1 MVWNGRNS
9 FWQYLSSGIFIFFT
23 LFRQKRKEQKMFK
36 KTLILLISIAV
47 GSLAIAET
55 AIQTDWSGG
64 PGISG
69 PVLNWGNTFDMEN
82 SVNWYS
88 STGELNLTYASPM
101 EHLISGS
108 YVRAN
113 YACPIDIDGDGDID
127 ALGAAGRYSP
137 PYFFSGRIDW
147 WENTDSSGT
156 SWTRHTV
163 DDNFDSAPSICSADL
178 DGDGDMDVI
187 GAARGNINHLAWW
200 ENIDGTGTNWAE
212 HTIPSSI
219 QDASSVDTADVD
231 GDGDVDLLSTDAS
244 YNDVIWLKNVDGS
257 GTNWSEHVIDGAFDT
272 AYDAYGADVDGDGD
286 IDVVGAAFNG
296 DDICWWENVNG
307 SGTNWNEH
315 VVDGNF
321 NGARSIFAS
330 DIDGDGDIDILGA
343 ASLDWAITWW
353 ENFDGSGNSWIEH
366 SISSNFN
373 YAFSV
378 YASDLDEDGDT
389 DVLGSAFYGDDICW
403 WENTDGS
410 GLNWYEH
417 LIDGNFDGARDVAT
431 ADMDGDGDPD
441 IIGAAQEDADISWW
455 DVTCCVGSGELVSS
469 ILDIQA
475 GADWDSLIWT
485 SDEPLGTSIYFQVR
499 SSTDPAYMGD
509 WSIEIST
516 PGSLENYLNDGD
528 RYIQY
533 KVLLETVNPGLSPV
547 LEDVTISWS
556 EIVGIDDE
564 YNFTK
569 PSAFQLLPN
578 YPNPFNP
585 TTTIR
590 YNLPRTSKVVLKIYN
605 LLSQEV
611 QTLVNEKQTAG
622 EKSVVWDGR
631 NYFGQQVSSGIY
643 IYQIQAGNYV
653 HRRKMILIR

>member
-1 MVWNGRNS
+1 
-9 FWQYLSSGIFIFFT
+9 
-23 LFRQKRKEQKMFK
+23 MFK
-36 KTLILLISIAV
+36 KVLISLISIAV

-82 SVNWYS
+82 GVNWYS
-88 STGELNLTYASPM
+88 STGELNLSYSSPM

-113 YACPIDIDGDGDID
+113 YACPVDIDGDGDTDI
-127 ALGAAGRYSP
+127 LGAAGRYGP

-200 ENIDGTGTNWAE
+200 ENIDGSGTNWTE

-219 QDASSVDTADVD
+219 QEASSVDTADVN
-231 GDGDVDLLSTDAS
+231 GDGYVDLLSTDA
-244 YNDVIWLKNVDGS
+244 NNKVIWLENVDGS
-257 GTNWSEHVIDGAFDT
+257 GNNWTEHVIDNINT
-272 AYDAYGADVDGDGD
+272 PYDVYGADVDGDGD
-286 IDVVGAAFNG
+286 LDAVAAAFNG
-296 DDICWWENVNG
+296 DYISWWENVNG

-315 VVDGNF
+315 TVVSNF

-330 DIDGDGDIDILGA
+330 DVDGDGDIDILGA
-343 ASLDWAITWW
+343 ASLEWAITWW
-353 ENFDGSGNSWIEH
+353 ENSDGIGNSWIEH

-378 YASDLDEDGDT
+378 YASDMDEDGDT
-389 DVLGSAFYGDDICW
+389 DVLGSAFFGDDITW

-441 IIGAAQEDADISWW
+441 IIGVAQEDADISWW
-455 DVTCCVGSGELVSS
+455 DVTCCVGSSELVSS
-469 ILDIQA
+469 ILDIQTV
-475 GADWDSLIWT
+475 ADWDSLIWT
-485 SDEPLGTSIYFQVR
+485 SDEPSGTSIYFQVR
-499 SSTDPAYMGD
+499 SSIDPQYMGD
-509 WSIEIST
+509 WSINITT
-516 PGSLENYLNDGD
+516 PGSLDNYLNDGD
-528 RYIQY
+528 RYVQY
-533 KVLLETVNPGLSPV
+533 KVLLETVNPGLSPA

-556 EIVGIDDE
+556 ELVGIGDE
-564 YNFTK
+564 YKFTN
-569 PSAFQLLPN
+569 PSTFQLLPN

-585 TTTIR
+585 STTIP
-590 YNLPRTSKVVLKIYN
+590 YYLPRQSKISLKIYN
-605 LLSQEV
+605 MLGAELR
-611 QTLVNEKQTAG
+611 TLIDDVRSPGFN
-622 EKSVVWDGR
+622 SVVWDGKD
-631 NYFGQQVSSGIY
+631 NQGGLVSSGIY
-643 IYQIQAGNYV
+643 FYRLQSENDVQIK
-653 HRRKMILIR
+653 KMMLVR